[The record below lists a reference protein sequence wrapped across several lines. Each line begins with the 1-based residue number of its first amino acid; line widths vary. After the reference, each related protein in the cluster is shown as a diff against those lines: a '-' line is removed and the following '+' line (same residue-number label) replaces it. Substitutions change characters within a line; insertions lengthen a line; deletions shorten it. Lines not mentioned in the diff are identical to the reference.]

1 MTQFHPPR
9 LLRNAHLQSILAS
22 TRLRKLRI
30 GRRARLLQAA
40 SREVL
45 VECRDG
51 TKLLGEYAEQPKES
65 RGLVVLIHGWEGSSK
80 STYLL
85 SAGSTLYQAGYSV
98 FRLNQ
103 RDHGPSHHLNEE
115 LFNSTRL
122 SDVLGALEWIQKE
135 FPHQRNYLAG
145 FSLGGNFS
153 LRVAANLKELPIS
166 LDKVVAVCPVLNP
179 VNTME
184 ALDTGWWVYEKYF
197 VRKWKRSLKTK
208 LQHYPELGYEQD
220 LLTLRSLREMNQFF
234 VPRFTQFKDAQT
246 YLLAYA
252 IIGDALSHLQAPCH
266 IIAAE
271 DDPICGAEDL
281 PNLAK
286 HPNLT
291 VETTAHGGHCG
302 YVSNFRLDSWIDQRL
317 LDLFNQ
323 N

>member
-30 GRRARLLQAA
+30 GRGARLLQAA

-85 SAGSTLYQAGYSV
+85 SAGSALYQAGYSV

-122 SDVLGALEWIQKE
+122 SDVLGALIIVGITIALGRSEITWQA
-135 FPHQRNYLAG
+135 FP
-145 FSLGGNFS
+145 LGVTS
-153 LRVAANLKELPIS
+153 HCVS
-166 LDKVVAVCPVLNP
+166 
-179 VNTME
+179 
-184 ALDTGWWVYEKYF
+184 
-197 VRKWKRSLKTK
+197 
-208 LQHYPELGYEQD
+208 
-220 LLTLRSLREMNQFF
+220 
-234 VPRFTQFKDAQT
+234 PRT
-246 YLLAYA
+246 
-252 IIGDALSHLQAPCH
+252 
-266 IIAAE
+266 
-271 DDPICGAEDL
+271 
-281 PNLAK
+281 
-286 HPNLT
+286 
-291 VETTAHGGHCG
+291 
-302 YVSNFRLDSWIDQRL
+302 
-317 LDLFNQ
+317 
-323 N
+323 